1 MVKFKTDDEY
11 RFNIS
16 LPENRKLPKGNNF
29 DFHNNTTDVEVLKE
43 ILDGYFDT
51 SSLESTSQFPSYK
64 MDFSINVIDA
74 MIIITK
80 EKLENTIKY
89 FNNIESQ
96 LNDINHRI
104 IKSGLYGNKMS
115 KEEKLEIFDMQE
127 ELLMYRRKI
136 KDTMSVEKVMVENF
150 ENIRN
155 FILSMN
161 QRKYKPKSNRFQN
174 DDNFFIDKA
183 ANIYKDNKNTRLNTS
198 KERQQSHG

>member
-11 RFNIS
+11 KFNIS

>member
-11 RFNIS
+11 KFNIS

-29 DFHNNTTDVEVLKE
+29 DFHNNATDVEVLKE